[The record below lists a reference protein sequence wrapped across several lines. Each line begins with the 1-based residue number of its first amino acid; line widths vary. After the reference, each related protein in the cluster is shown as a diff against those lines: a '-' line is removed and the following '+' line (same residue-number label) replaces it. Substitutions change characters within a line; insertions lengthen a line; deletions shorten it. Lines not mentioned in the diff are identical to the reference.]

1 MPNNRLILRK
11 LISPWVTPVADI
23 TKSSILTLDD
33 VDNNFIYLRGETLYN
48 IELDAAT
55 LRMNKINGTNYEF
68 DFSVLS
74 NGIFTGGTVVGP
86 TNFDAPLSAC
96 TYPVYLNNIY
106 PCSGET
112 SVTFNTSISAT
123 TVSATTYYGDG
134 SQLTGVITNGGRFTG
149 GTVSG
154 AAYFTSAVTVNNL
167 TVTGDTIFNGPLSAC
182 TEGIYVNDLY
192 PCGGSSNIIFN
203 GGISATSISATTL
216 FSGGTELSLVVRD
229 LISNIGTI
237 TGDTIFEG
245 NVTFTNNVISVS
257 AISVNNITVSGDSTF
272 NNTTNFTS
280 AVTINN
286 LTVSGNSTFNN
297 TTNFTSAVTINNLTV
312 SGNSTFNNTTN
323 FTSAVTINNLTVSGD
338 STFNNTTNFTSA
350 VTINELT
357 VTGNTVFSG
366 PISACTSGITTSDI
380 YTCDSGVTVH
390 SNFTYIGQANN
401 PLYHNGSGSTFT
413 IDWDESN
420 IQTITLTGNTQIA
433 NPINVKE
440 GASYQLIVKQ
450 APSGPYTI
458 NSWGSN
464 FKFESGTYPALSTG
478 TTNVDIITFITD
490 DEGNL
495 YGIGAYDFI

>member
-323 FTSAVTINNLTVSGD
+323 FTSAVTIN
-338 STFNNTTNFTSA
+338 
-350 VTINELT
+350 ELT